1 MIFPF
6 LRFTV
11 LRQTRVRCKFRFI
24 FLELYEAIRSARAHR
39 FLSFNCISK
48 RQILEL
54 AEMLKTFRVNYFIIQ
69 FILILSLILSGIS
82 CQSNAKQD
90 DALLAEDKQAMA
102 EITRINR
109 NLATEQPLLPAD
121 FESLRKIYEKYP
133 QTEKVRNI
141 YQSALVKRE
150 DWVLLEKFINEIPAD
165 QRTRADQLNL
175 GKVYLKLGRY
185 EDLIAMFKPLADA
198 NPNDADFNSLL
209 GFGYF
214 HLGQNDEAAA
224 YLDRIWETIVSEKR
238 IDEMTTRGLIY
249 FRQKNYPKTIE
260 VLEKAFEI
268 HPLNSTAT
276 NTLSRAYTA
285 NNNLEKAEEFRK
297 KTAEIH
303 RNAEEFE
310 ARSMRNVGLIYDL
323 QTAWTEKKY
332 SEVISLANRI
342 LPDAQEKNK
351 PALYQY
357 IAESY
362 KAMGMKTEAEA
373 ALKELEK
380 FEK

>member
-1 MIFPF
+1 
-6 LRFTV
+6 
-11 LRQTRVRCKFRFI
+11 
-24 FLELYEAIRSARAHR
+24 
-39 FLSFNCISK
+39 
-48 RQILEL
+48 
-54 AEMLKTFRVNYFIIQ
+54 MLKTFRVNYFIIQ

-82 CQSNAKQD
+82 CQSDTKQD
-90 DALLAEDKQAMA
+90 DAILLAEDKQALA

-133 QTEKVRNI
+133 QAEQVRNI

-175 GKVYLKLGRY
+175 GKVYLKLGHY
-185 EDLIAMFKPLADA
+185 EDLNAMFKPLADA

-238 IDEMTTRGLIY
+238 IDEITTRGLIY

-268 HPLNSTAT
+268 NPLNSTAT

-285 NNNLEKAEEFRK
+285 NNNVEKAEEFRK

-380 FEK
+380 FKK